1 MLYRMAGAGP
11 VLGSCCSS
19 QPGLYLTEAVA
30 FTLLVDG
37 VSWWCAK
44 KDEDVLEY
52 IYLFRARRRK
62 RRAHDDGMEEERIY
76 KLPGKMQVVIP
87 LEGRLVTINSARR
100 RETQGKNNGKKRLE
114 MNS

>member
-1 MLYRMAGAGP
+1 VVGVVHRNAGP
-11 VLGSCCSS
+11 GQFCLKSESLHLEGKV
-19 QPGLYLTEAVA
+19 GLN
-30 FTLLVDG
+30 LLVDG

-52 IYLFRARRRK
+52 IYLFRARRMK

-76 KLPGKMQVVIP
+76 KLPGKMQVVIT

-100 RETQGKNNGKKRLE
+100 RETHGKNNGKKRLE